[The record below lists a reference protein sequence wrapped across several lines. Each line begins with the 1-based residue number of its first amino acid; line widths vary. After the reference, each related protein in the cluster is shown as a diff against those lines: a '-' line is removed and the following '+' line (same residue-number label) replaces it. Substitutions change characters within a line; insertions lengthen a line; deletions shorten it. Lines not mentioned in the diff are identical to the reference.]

1 MPPLMKTVPLTL
13 LTIIAEALLKERLIH
28 DLREAGAKGFTIT
41 DAEGEGA
48 RQRRVGEIL
57 GANIRVEAIV
67 SDEVADRM
75 LHLLSHDYF
84 ERYAVIAFLT
94 TVNVVRGEKYV

>member
-1 MPPLMKTVPLTL
+1 MKTIPLCL
-13 LTIIAEALLKERLIH
+13 VTIIAEALLKERLIH

-41 DAEGEGA
+41 DADGEGC

-57 GANIRVEAIV
+57 GANIRLETIV
-67 SDEVADRM
+67 SDEVADR
-75 LHLLSHDYF
+75 LLNLLSTEYF

>member
-1 MPPLMKTVPLTL
+1 MKTVPLCL

-41 DAEGEGA
+41 DADGEGC

-57 GANIRVEAIV
+57 GANIRLETIV
-67 SDEVADRM
+67 SDEVADRL
-75 LHLLSHDYF
+75 LHLLSTDYF
-84 ERYAVIAFLT
+84 ERYAVIAFIS
-94 TVNVVRGEKYV
+94 TVNVVRGEKSV